1 MRKQRMKRILAGTIT
16 AAVLL
21 TLPGTGLISPI
32 YSAAAADTPAAPSFD
47 VGTETAI
54 GKEESVVSVSD
65 LTMSDFLDVISSYTV
80 DTSIP
85 SYADYLEDHSGK
97 RPDREIV
104 IEAKDYIR
112 YSDGEKKASGRAE
125 YQTSAPE
132 EQDHTDDQGRTEE
145 GTAVLTTEAGMI
157 EYSFNVEE
165 EGFYQL
171 SLLYCTVEGKNASA
185 QRTFFIDGKLPYEE
199 LALVQFERQ
208 YEMEVDGTR
217 TGKGGVT
224 VPAWRVDNQGNDLK
238 PSMKEVFCWNEKAA
252 FDSNGYITDPLR
264 IYLTKGEHVLSI
276 VSTKEPMLLRKIT
289 FSNTKELPTY
299 SEKLAKWQ
307 SEHNDPSEGKDARIT
322 IEAEEI
328 ARVSSAS
335 LYPKQDQTSPAVV
348 PSSSKE
354 LLNNTIGGGSWNSA
368 GEWIE
373 YDFHVDQA
381 GYYSMNLFLKQ
392 NFIKGIYVSR
402 KITIDG
408 EVPFEEFSA
417 YGFTY
422 AQGWRNES
430 LKDENGK
437 PYLIWLEEGDHTL
450 RMEAVLGD
458 FAPIIGQVE
467 DCVSQ
472 LNTIYRQVIQLIGT
486 SPSEDR
492 DYNIERKIPGLVDEM
507 TECKADLDEAIRML
521 RSVAGSGSDKE
532 ATLVTMS
539 DDLKKLIKDPE
550 KFRKM
555 LGTYKSDMRA
565 CGTWLTTVVDQP
577 LQVDC
582 IELCR
587 ENSTTHRKKAGI
599 FSSIWFE
606 ITRLYWSFFID
617 YNQLG
622 NTAEAGSGATL
633 TLWVGSGR
641 DQANIIKSLIDESFT
656 GEKGINVNVMIVDI
670 NTLLQATLAGQGPD
684 IAINAPYEFPMNY
697 GTRSAVLDLSTF
709 EDLPEVMERFDE
721 SAMAGFTYEGHVYA
735 LPETQTFPMMFYR
748 KDILEELDLELPR
761 TWADVNVAM
770 TVLAKNQMEI
780 GVLAGENIFAMML
793 FQEGG
798 SYYNE
803 SSTRTLLG
811 EDEAVSAFKRYCELY
826 TDYALDKETSVEERL
841 KTGECP
847 IILADY
853 TLYNTLQVSAPDIK
867 GLWGVAPVPGME
879 EADQY
884 GNKYINNVVGGTGSS
899 TMIMA
904 DTDYPEECWEFL
916 KWWTSTET
924 QIAYST
930 EMESALG
937 ASARVATANLEAF
950 EMISW
955 PTTDLNELME
965 QHEHVI
971 GIPQVPGG
979 YYTWRSINNAFYS
992 VTTDR
997 DKATPR
1003 EELMDAVI
1011 LINDELD
1018 YKRTELHLP
1027 TAADLGLE

>member
-1 MRKQRMKRILAGTIT
+1 MKNSPPT
-16 AAVLL
+16 A
-21 TLPGTGLISPI
+21 
-32 YSAAAADTPAAPSFD
+32 
-47 VGTETAI
+47 
-54 GKEESVVSVSD
+54 
-65 LTMSDFLDVISSYTV
+65 
-80 DTSIP
+80 
-85 SYADYLEDHSGK
+85 
-97 RPDREIV
+97 
-104 IEAKDYIR
+104 
-112 YSDGEKKASGRAE
+112 
-125 YQTSAPE
+125 
-132 EQDHTDDQGRTEE
+132 
-145 GTAVLTTEAGMI
+145 
-157 EYSFNVEE
+157 
-165 EGFYQL
+165 
-171 SLLYCTVEGKNASA
+171 
-185 QRTFFIDGKLPYEE
+185 
-199 LALVQFERQ
+199 
-208 YEMEVDGTR
+208 
-217 TGKGGVT
+217 
-224 VPAWRVDNQGNDLK
+224 
-238 PSMKEVFCWNEKAA
+238 
-252 FDSNGYITDPLR
+252 
-264 IYLTKGEHVLSI
+264 
-276 VSTKEPMLLRKIT
+276 
-289 FSNTKELPTY
+289 LPT
-299 SEKLAKWQ
+299 
-307 SEHNDPSEGKDARIT
+307 
-322 IEAEEI
+322 
-328 ARVSSAS
+328 
-335 LYPKQDQTSPAVV
+335 
-348 PSSSKE
+348 
-354 LLNNTIGGGSWNSA
+354 
-368 GEWIE
+368 
-373 YDFHVDQA
+373 
-381 GYYSMNLFLKQ
+381 
-392 NFIKGIYVSR
+392 
-402 KITIDG
+402 
-408 EVPFEEFSA
+408 
-417 YGFTY
+417 
-422 AQGWRNES
+422 

-950 EMISW
+950 ERISW